1 MFSVTFEELLEAIKK
16 TVYQKLN
23 YIIQLE
29 MRRAG
34 SVVIQRP
41 TNENS
46 GTSSKPL
53 NDDNDTEG
61 ANPPPGEKGNQKS
74 KNIGFESDDDDD
86 DDDEIDDVEQGTLRL
101 GRKEEV
107 SSYDNAADDSDDDE
121 RHAEPAQVAEPE
133 KKRVKSGRSLSD
145 KSFHY
150 SEKEGWIEMHIT
162 YPVSSRKL
170 LMVQLAE
177 QAAKKANVRETKDIA
192 RAYAIECDVDGD
204 KRFAIQTEGVNFEAA
219 WALEAITDTPSIKSN
234 DIWKILC
241 TYGVEAARHS
251 IVTEIVD
258 VFGVYGINVNPRHLS
273 LIADFMTR
281 NGSYVPMNRMG
292 ITNCPSPFLQ
302 MSFETTCTFLSQ
314 AAQDGSTE
322 HLESSSARIVT
333 GSVPKV
339 GTGCFDI
346 MFPLAV

>member
-1 MFSVTFEELLEAIKK
+1 M
-16 TVYQKLN
+16 
-23 YIIQLE
+23 
-29 MRRAG
+29 
-34 SVVIQRP
+34 
-41 TNENS
+41 
-46 GTSSKPL
+46 
-53 NDDNDTEG
+53 
-61 ANPPPGEKGNQKS
+61 
-74 KNIGFESDDDDD
+74 
-86 DDDEIDDVEQGTLRL
+86 RL

-107 SSYDNAADDSDDDE
+107 SGYDDAADDSDESDDI
-121 RHAEPAQVAEPE
+121 AVVPA
-133 KKRVKSGRSLSD
+133 VKVSKSKTAISKSSKSLSD
-145 KSFHY
+145 QSFHY
-150 SEKEGWIEMHIT
+150 SEKEGWIEMHLT
-162 YPVSSRKL
+162 YPVASRKL

-192 RAYAIECDVDGD
+192 KAYAIECDVDGE

-219 WALEAITDTPSIKSN
+219 WALEAIADTSSIKSN

-241 TYGVEAARHS
+241 TYGVEAARQS
-251 IVTEIVD
+251 IVSEIVG

-314 AAQDGSTE
+314 AAQDGNTE
-322 HLESSSARIVT
+322 HLESPSARIVT

-346 MFPLAV
+346 MFPLAVASTSTHA

>member
-1 MFSVTFEELLEAIKK
+1 M
-16 TVYQKLN
+16 
-23 YIIQLE
+23 QL
-29 MRRAG
+29 
-34 SVVIQRP
+34 
-41 TNENS
+41 
-46 GTSSKPL
+46 
-53 NDDNDTEG
+53 
-61 ANPPPGEKGNQKS
+61 
-74 KNIGFESDDDDD
+74 
-86 DDDEIDDVEQGTLRL
+86 
-101 GRKEEV
+101 
-107 SSYDNAADDSDDDE
+107 
-121 RHAEPAQVAEPE
+121 
-133 KKRVKSGRSLSD
+133 
-145 KSFHY
+145 
-150 SEKEGWIEMHIT
+150 T

-177 QAAKKANVRETKDIA
+177 QAAKKANVRETKDIT
-192 RAYAIECDVDGD
+192 RAYAIECDVEGE

-219 WALEAITDTPSIKSN
+219 WALEAIADTPSIKSN

-251 IVTEIVD
+251 IVSEIVG

-322 HLESSSARIVT
+322 HLESPSARIVT

-346 MFPLAV
+346 MFPLKV